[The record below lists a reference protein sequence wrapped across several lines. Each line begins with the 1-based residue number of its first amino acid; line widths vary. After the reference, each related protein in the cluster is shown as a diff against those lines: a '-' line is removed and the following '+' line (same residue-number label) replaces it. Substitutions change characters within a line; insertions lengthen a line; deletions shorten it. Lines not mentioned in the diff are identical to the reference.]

1 MIAPDRAGVPR
12 HELQVLLHV
21 THHLHPGQASAHR
34 RQGAGTIISYFGVK
48 LGNKSSA
55 YNTHFKQIIFIFQ

>member
-12 HELQVLLHV
+12 HKFQVLLHV

-34 RQGAGTIISYFGVK
+34 RQGAETVVLSLDYI
-48 LGNKSSA
+48 
-55 YNTHFKQIIFIFQ
+55 